1 MTFALI
7 TALQHSDH
15 YTAPWYIAVPVIVVA
30 LGFTIWRR
38 QRAGRGGA
46 GRGPYAGSGGSGG
59 Q

>member
-15 YTAPWYIAVPVIVVA
+15 YTAPWYIAVPIIVVA
-30 LGFTIWRR
+30 LGFTIWHR
-38 QRAGRGGA
+38 QRWGRGSA
-46 GRGPYAGSGGSGG
+46 GRGPFGGSGG

>member
-7 TALQHSDH
+7 TTLQQGDH

-38 QRAGRGGA
+38 QRGARRGA
-46 GRGPYAGSGGSGG
+46 GRGPFGDTGGE
-59 Q
+59 